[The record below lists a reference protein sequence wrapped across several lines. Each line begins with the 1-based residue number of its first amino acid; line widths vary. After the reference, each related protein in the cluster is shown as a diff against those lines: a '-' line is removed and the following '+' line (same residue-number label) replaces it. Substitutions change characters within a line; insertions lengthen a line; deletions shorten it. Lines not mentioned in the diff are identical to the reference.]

1 MYIAMNRFKI
11 VLGKEKE
18 FEDVWKNRDTH
29 LKSVPGFK
37 EFHLVKG
44 DSNDEH
50 TLYASH
56 SIWNSKNDFINW
68 TKSEAFRLAHKNSG
82 QHKGLY
88 LGHPNFEGFEVVGN
102 SSEAFSSQ
110 FLGGSNSG
118 PRKNVLKQPAK

>member
-1 MYIAMNRFKI
+1 MNRFKI

-29 LKSVPGFK
+29 LENVPGFK
-37 EFHLVKG
+37 EFNLVKG
-44 DSNDEH
+44 ETNNEH

-56 SIWNSKNDFINW
+56 SIWASKNDFINW

-88 LGHPNFEGFEVVGN
+88 LGHPNFEGFEVV
-102 SSEAFSSQ
+102 
-110 FLGGSNSG
+110 L
-118 PRKNVLKQPAK
+118 

>member
-1 MYIAMNRFKI
+1 MNRFKI

-18 FEDVWKNRDTH
+18 FEEVWKNRDTH
-29 LKSVPGFK
+29 LNDVPGFK

-44 DSNDEH
+44 EANDEY

-88 LGHPNFEGFEVVGN
+88 IGHPNFEGFEVV
-102 SSEAFSSQ
+102 
-110 FLGGSNSG
+110 L
-118 PRKNVLKQPAK
+118 

>member
-1 MYIAMNRFKI
+1 MFIAMNRFKI

-29 LKSVPGFK
+29 LKDVPGFK
-37 EFHLVKG
+37 EFNLVKG
-44 DSNDEH
+44 ETNDEH

-82 QHKGLY
+82 QHKELY
-88 LGHPNFEGFEVVGN
+88 LGHPNFEGFEVV
-102 SSEAFSSQ
+102 
-110 FLGGSNSG
+110 L
-118 PRKNVLKQPAK
+118 

>member
-1 MYIAMNRFKI
+1 MFIAMNRFKI

-29 LKSVPGFK
+29 LEGVSGFK

-44 DSNDEH
+44 ETNEEN

-56 SIWNSKNDFINW
+56 SVWNSKDDFINW
-68 TKSEAFRLAHKNSG
+68 TKSEEFRLAHKNSG

-88 LGHPNFEGFEVVGN
+88 LGHPNFEGFEVV
-102 SSEAFSSQ
+102 
-110 FLGGSNSG
+110 L
-118 PRKNVLKQPAK
+118 

>member
-1 MYIAMNRFKI
+1 MFIAMNRFKI

-29 LKSVPGFK
+29 LESVQGFK

-44 DSNDEH
+44 ETNDEY

-88 LGHPNFEGFEVVGN
+88 LGHPNFEGFEVV
-102 SSEAFSSQ
+102 
-110 FLGGSNSG
+110 L
-118 PRKNVLKQPAK
+118 

>member
-1 MYIAMNRFKI
+1 MNRFKI

-29 LKSVPGFK
+29 LKDVPGFK
-37 EFHLVKG
+37 KFNLVKG
-44 DSNDEH
+44 DTNDEH

-68 TKSEAFRLAHKNSG
+68 TKSEAFRIAHKNSG

-88 LGHPNFEGFEVVGN
+88 LGHPNFEGFEVV
-102 SSEAFSSQ
+102 
-110 FLGGSNSG
+110 L
-118 PRKNVLKQPAK
+118 